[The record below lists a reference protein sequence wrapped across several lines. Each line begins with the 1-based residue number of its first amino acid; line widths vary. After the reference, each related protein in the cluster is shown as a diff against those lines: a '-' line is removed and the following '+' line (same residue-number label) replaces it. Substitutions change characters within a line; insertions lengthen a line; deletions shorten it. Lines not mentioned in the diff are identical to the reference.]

1 MEINYKAL
9 GKRIKLARIEKE
21 LTQEKLAELV
31 GLSPTHMSNI
41 ESGTANVSL
50 PSLVNIAN
58 ALSLSVDDLLSDSVI
73 HAKASLEREFQKM
86 LDSCTEYEMRIVRD
100 AAQAII
106 TSLHVNEHL
115 SKK

>member
-21 LTQEKLAELV
+21 MTQERLAELV

-73 HAKASLEREFQKM
+73 HVRASLEREFQQM
-86 LDSCTEYEMRIVRD
+86 LDDCTEYEMRIVRD

-106 TSLHVNEHL
+106 TSLHTNEKL
-115 SKK
+115 NEK

>member
-1 MEINYKAL
+1 MDINYKAL

-58 ALSLSVDDLLSDSVI
+58 ALKLSVDDLLSDSVI
-73 HAKASLEREFQKM
+73 HARASLEREFQQM

-100 AAQAII
+100 ASKAII
-106 TSLHVNEHL
+106 TSLHTNEQL
-115 SKK
+115 NEK

>member
-1 MEINYKAL
+1 MEINYKSL
-9 GKRIKLARIEKE
+9 GRRIKFARMERK

-31 GLSPTHMSNI
+31 GLSSTHMSNI

-58 ALSLSVDDLLSDSVI
+58 ALSLSVDDLLSDSIV
-73 HAKASLEREFQKM
+73 HARASLEREFQQM
-86 LDSCTEYEMRIVRD
+86 LDRCTEYEMRVVRD
-100 AAQAII
+100 AARAII

-115 SKK
+115 NEK

>member
-21 LTQEKLAELV
+21 LTQERLAEMV
-31 GLSPTHMSNI
+31 DLSPTHMSNI

-58 ALSLSVDDLLSDSVI
+58 ALSLSLDDLLSDSVI
-73 HAKASLEREFQKM
+73 HARASLEREFQRM

-115 SKK
+115 NEQ